1 MRISDWSSDVCS
13 SDLRAAGQRQTG
25 LLGAGDDVERDAGG
39 ALHLVQELGAVAG
52 APAGL
57 GGNRAGDGDAAA
69 GHLLGADLQRIDGA
83 RHRGFR
89 SEEGRVGK
97 GCVSTCRDRW
107 SPYHIKKKKEKT
119 N

>member
-52 APAGL
+52 APAGF

-83 RHRGFR
+83 RYGRLRQPAGAAQALAEADDEIGR
-89 SEEGRVGK
+89 AACRERVGK
-97 GCVSTCRDRW
+97 YV
-107 SPYHIKKKKEKT
+107 
-119 N
+119 